1 MTLIARSAAAAAI
14 LVTSA
19 AAMLSL
25 SQTAM
30 AEPSAILPT
39 QLPELT
45 AEIPSVT
52 LEDPRTIPETTPE
65 TPPPAPTET
74 AAVDATELECMTKVV
89 HREAGNQPRAGML
102 AVAHVVLNRI
112 RSGRFPSKVCD
123 VANQPGQFF
132 KLATYNPRRDTPMWT
147 KAQDVARAALTGE
160 AEDTS
165 KGAMFFHATYVRP
178 DSFFRTRERLV
189 QLQDH
194 IFYR

>member
-1 MTLIARSAAAAAI
+1 MTLIARSVAAAAI
-14 LVTSA
+14 LAGSA
-19 AAMLSL
+19 AAMLSI
-25 SQTAM
+25 SQIAM
-30 AEPSAILPT
+30 AEPSAILPV
-39 QLPELT
+39 QLPEIT
-45 AEIPSVT
+45 AEITPVT
-52 LEDPRTIPETTPE
+52 LESPETTPQ
-65 TPPPAPTET
+65 APQS
-74 AAVDATELECMTKVV
+74 APAVDATELECMTKVV
-89 HREAGNQPRAGML
+89 HREAGNQSRAGKL

-112 RSGRFPSKVCD
+112 RSNRFPSKVCD

-132 KLATYNPRRDTPMWT
+132 KLSSYNPRRDTAMW
-147 KAQDVARAALTGE
+147 AAAHEVALAALTGE